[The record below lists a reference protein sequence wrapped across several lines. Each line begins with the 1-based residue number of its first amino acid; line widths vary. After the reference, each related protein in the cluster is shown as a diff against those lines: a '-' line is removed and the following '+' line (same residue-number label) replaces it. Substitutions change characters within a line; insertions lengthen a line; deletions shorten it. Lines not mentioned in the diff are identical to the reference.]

1 MQKHHVEEIVTLQHE
16 NAHLRE
22 AHRSQQPEAN
32 LLGGGEVE
40 STMVDLSWAT
50 NISVSLDTFPLSF
63 NTLRR

>member
-40 STMVDLSWAT
+40 STMVDLS
-50 NISVSLDTFPLSF
+50 
-63 NTLRR
+63 